1 MADLKPA
8 FTKVS
13 AIDLNLRQKF
23 QVKRADGFAKLGFCK
38 FSIVMFLSF
47 AANAQ
52 SLNDAIRSAW
62 ANDAVLQSAAANRV
76 VAKENV
82 NIAKSRLLPQASIQ
96 GSQSS
101 LSQTTTQTTTIG
113 PQSNSFKGESYNFS
127 FLVRQG
133 VIRPRDWVGLT
144 LGKQQA
150 YYGELK
156 FQSAKSDLWS
166 RTSGVW
172 IDLIAAQMSSL
183 SYDAAIKTISES
195 ATQERIRFEKGDGTK
210 DAYIE
215 AQAQL
220 LQAKALL
227 KDSELN
233 LKSKYKAF
241 VLLTGSEP
249 RDWMEKKLPLS
260 KFPSFDT
267 VGKENIWERILET
280 TPELLASRVIENIN
294 KIKVDQAYY
303 DQLPTVDMYGQAS
316 RAQNDTTNTLGY
328 HYQNQQVGVQLSVP
342 LYTGGG
348 LQATMRQSAASY
360 EASIADRESLKMRIE
375 AQFISDWLGQEG
387 LSERA
392 YAAKS
397 LVLSA
402 EEQKRAT
409 LLGFQKGIKTWTDL
423 SNIELLLAR
432 RTAELISIQQ
442 NIFKLQAR
450 ILSLLPV
457 DDEAWDSWIQ
467 QFDSDSSR

>member
-1 MADLKPA
+1 MYFFIARLLFIQTLA
-8 FTKVS
+8 LCICS
-13 AIDLNLRQKF
+13 LH
-23 QVKRADGFAKLGFCK
+23 
-38 FSIVMFLSF
+38 
-47 AANAQ
+47 AQ
-52 SLNDAIRSAW
+52 SLKDALQAAW
-62 ANDAVLQSAAANRV
+62 ANDPALQSAAANRV

-82 NIAKSRLLPQASIQ
+82 EIAKSRLLPQASIQ

-127 FLVRQG
+127 FQVRQG
-133 VIRPRDWVGLT
+133 VIRPRDWMGLT

-150 YYGELK
+150 HYGELK
-156 FQSAKSDLWS
+156 FQSAKSDLWN
-166 RTSGVW
+166 RTSSAW
-172 IDLIAAQMSSL
+172 IDLIAAQMSRL
-183 SYDAAIKTISES
+183 SYDAAIKPISDS

-220 LQAKALL
+220 VQSKALL

-233 LKSKYKAF
+233 LKSKLRAF
-241 VLLTGSEP
+241 VLLTGTEP
-249 RDWMEKKLPLS
+249 QNFMDKKLPLS
-260 KFPSFDT
+260 KFPSFEA
-267 VGKENIWERILET
+267 VGKDNIWERILQT
-280 TPELLASRVIENIN
+280 TPELLASRVIESIN
-294 KIKVDQAYY
+294 KIKVDQSYF
-303 DQLPTVDMYGQAS
+303 DQLPTMDMYGQAS

-348 LQATMRQSAASY
+348 LQATMRQNVASY
-360 EASIADRESLKMRIE
+360 EASIGDRESLQMRLE

-392 YAAKS
+392 IGAKS

-409 LLGFQKGIKTWTDL
+409 LLGIQKGMKTWTDV
-423 SNIELLLAR
+423 SNVELLLAR
-432 RTAELISIQQ
+432 RTTELISIQQ
-442 NIFKLQAR
+442 SIFKLQAR

-457 DDEAWDSWIQ
+457 DDEAWDTWIQ
-467 QFDSDSSR
+467 QFDAASSR